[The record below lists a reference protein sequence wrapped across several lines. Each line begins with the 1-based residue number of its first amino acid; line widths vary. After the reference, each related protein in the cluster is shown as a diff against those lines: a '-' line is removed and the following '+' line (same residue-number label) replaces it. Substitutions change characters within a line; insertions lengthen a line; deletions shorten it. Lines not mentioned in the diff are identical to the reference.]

1 MGTTANKLN
10 KILDSKAKIKAA
22 IEAKGVT
29 NVGDVLSEYP
39 SKIEEISGGGFQIP
53 TGTSFGYSKW
63 ESIPPEVITYI
74 NTTSGY
80 YGLFYNAVIAYIN
93 PETVFIP
100 SDCSQMFDSCRSKS
114 GGGGNPYD
122 KIILDCSRLERQ
134 QLYETFRKASDISE
148 IELRNTENI
157 FRYYDYSFYNCGA
170 RKITGIDMKSCTSSI
185 TSSEVFGNNW
195 WLYFIEIKNL
205 GYNSNFTALNMSEV
219 ARWGVENEEI
229 PGSKQSLIDSLLTYS
244 FDRASAGYSTCTI
257 TLSSYTKAALT
268 SDEIAQITSKGYTI
282 A

>member
-1 MGTTANKLN
+1 MGTITDKLN

-80 YGLFYNAVIAYIN
+80 SDLFNNAVIAYIN

-100 SDCSQMFDSCRSKS
+100 SNSSRMFEYCKSKL
-114 GGGGNPYD
+114 GGGGNYYD
-122 KIILDCSRLERQ
+122 KIILDCSRLE
-134 QLYETFRKASDISE
+134 
-148 IELRNTENI
+148 
-157 FRYYDYSFYNCGA
+157 
-170 RKITGIDMKSCTSSI
+170 
-185 TSSEVFGNNW
+185 
-195 WLYFIEIKNL
+195 
-205 GYNSNFTALNMSEV
+205 
-219 ARWGVENEEI
+219 
-229 PGSKQSLIDSLLTYS
+229 
-244 FDRASAGYSTCTI
+244 
-257 TLSSYTKAALT
+257 
-268 SDEIAQITSKGYTI
+268 
-282 A
+282 